1 MSELSDN
8 KTIARN
14 SILLYLRMLL
24 SIIVSIY
31 TSRIVLQTLGVS
43 DYGVYN
49 VVGGVVAML
58 TFLNSAMA
66 GATSRF
72 FTFEMGKDDTKRL
85 NNTFSSAM
93 FIHIGLAAV
102 VLIITETFG
111 LWLLCNK
118 LVIPEERMFAA
129 HVVYQCS
136 IIGMVITFTQVPYN
150 AAIISHEK
158 MDVYAY
164 VELLHV
170 FLKLGIVYLL
180 LVGNFDKLVLYAILV
195 LSVNVIVAMTYRIY
209 CLKNF
214 VETKVVF
221 LWDKSILEPMLSFFG
236 WNAFSGCGYSLRVY
250 GSNIVLNTFFGTIVN
265 AAGGIAATVQGI
277 IIGFIGNIVTAFRP
291 QIIKNYSSGNINRML
306 TLTVS
311 SIRLNTF
318 LAALVVIPVFID
330 AEYIFQLWLGSV
342 PKYSIEFCRLLLFGI
357 FITCVSQIV
366 TIGLHATG
374 NIKLPSIL
382 TGMIDFS
389 TPFIIFICMN
399 VYKNPVFAYAAIV
412 FCQFASCLIDIVL
425 LNRNIPE
432 FNRRK
437 ILWDYAKVVIIF
449 SVVSAFVY
457 WELGVSTS
465 LLTFIWKSIIECFF
479 ISVLFFFLVFSRRER
494 DLIKQTI
501 GNVLKKC
508 VR

>member
-1 MSELSDN
+1 MSDN

-330 AEYIFQLWLGSV
+330 AEYIFQLWLGLV

-399 VYKNPVFAYAAIV
+399 VYKSPVFAYVAIV

-457 WELGVSTS
+457 WELGVSTG

>member
-1 MSELSDN
+1 MSDN

-250 GSNIVLNTFFGTIVN
+250 GSNIVLNTFFGTI
-265 AAGGIAATVQGI
+265 
-277 IIGFIGNIVTAFRP
+277 
-291 QIIKNYSSGNINRML
+291 
-306 TLTVS
+306 
-311 SIRLNTF
+311 TF
-318 LAALVVIPVFID
+318 N
-330 AEYIFQLWLGSV
+330 
-342 PKYSIEFCRLLLFGI
+342 K
-357 FITCVSQIV
+357 
-366 TIGLHATG
+366 
-374 NIKLPSIL
+374 
-382 TGMIDFS
+382 
-389 TPFIIFICMN
+389 
-399 VYKNPVFAYAAIV
+399 
-412 FCQFASCLIDIVL
+412 
-425 LNRNIPE
+425 
-432 FNRRK
+432 
-437 ILWDYAKVVIIF
+437 
-449 SVVSAFVY
+449 
-457 WELGVSTS
+457 EL
-465 LLTFIWKSIIECFF
+465 
-479 ISVLFFFLVFSRRER
+479 
-494 DLIKQTI
+494 
-501 GNVLKKC
+501 
-508 VR
+508 

>member
-291 QIIKNYSSGNINRML
+291 QIIKNYSSGNISRML

-330 AEYIFQLWLGSV
+330 AEYIFHLWLGLV

-399 VYKNPVFAYAAIV
+399 VYKSPVFAYAAIV

-457 WELGVSTS
+457 WELGVSTG

>member
-330 AEYIFQLWLGSV
+330 AEYIFQLWLGLV

-399 VYKNPVFAYAAIV
+399 VYKSPVFAYAAIV

-457 WELGVSTS
+457 WELGVSTG
-465 LLTFIWKSIIECFF
+465 LLTFIWKSVIECFF

>member
-399 VYKNPVFAYAAIV
+399 VYKSPVFAYAAIV